1 MAEIMPDQATRP
13 PLSLIEAIISVA
25 SLIVLVG
32 LSYYLF
38 KDGGMNGP
46 NQVGMV
52 VATMITVFLG
62 WRRGHTLQELSD
74 AAVASVSSGIGAI
87 FILFAVGA
95 LIGTWAMSG
104 TLVTMV
110 YYGLEILNP
119 GYFYVSAVAITAVIS
134 VGIGSSWTT
143 AGTVGIGL
151 MGISAAMGL
160 DPAITAGAI
169 ISGAYFGDTVSP
181 LSDSANLAA
190 GASDVDLYAHIRRT
204 GLIASVALAIAL
216 AAFLFVGGAKDVDAS
231 HKMATLDGDFHVSL
245 VLFLPLLFVMALALL
260 KVRPF
265 TTIFLGALA
274 GGLMA
279 AIVAPDRVAAFAEAD
294 KHVPG
299 WLAQIKGVW
308 EALARGYISTTGHP
322 MVDQLTTRGGM
333 SSMLMTI
340 WLVIAAFAFGGVA
353 DRIGVLDRLIT
364 PITRM
369 ATSTVGLVVALVLS
383 VLATAVA
390 TADQY
395 LAVVLPGRMFRRAF
409 EERGQPPVLLSSSL
423 GASATPTS
431 ALIPWNSCGA
441 YLAATL
447 GVATLSYAPY
457 AIFNLAN
464 PLLAIAAAA
473 IGAGALR
480 GGGSKHSEGADTATR
495 QPH

>member
-1 MAEIMPDQATRP
+1 MSDQTARP
-13 PLSLIEAIISVA
+13 PLSLIEAIIPVA

-38 KDGGMNGP
+38 KDGGASGP

-110 YYGLEILNP
+110 YYGLKILNP
-119 GYFYVSAVAITAVIS
+119 AYFYVSAAAITAAVS

-151 MGISAAMGL
+151 MGISDAMGL
-160 DPAITAGAI
+160 DRAITAGAI
-169 ISGAYFGDTVSP
+169 VSGAYFGDTVSP
-181 LSDSANLAA
+181 LSDSVNLAA
-190 GASDVDLYAHIRRT
+190 GAANVDLYVHIRRT
-204 GLIASVALAIAL
+204 GLIAAVALAIAL
-216 AAFLFVGGAKDVDAS
+216 VVFLFAGGATGDVDAS
-231 HKMATLDGDFHVSL
+231 FKMAMLDSDFHISL
-245 VLFLPLLFVMALALL
+245 VLFLPLLLVVVLALL

-279 AIVAPDRVAAFAEAD
+279 AIVAPDRVEAFAEAD
-294 KHVPG
+294 QHVPT
-299 WLAQIKGVW
+299 WLAQLKGIW
-308 EALARGYISTTGHP
+308 EALARGYTSTTGHP
-322 MVDQLTTRGGM
+322 VVDELATRGGM
-333 SSMLMTI
+333 SSMLTTI

-364 PITRM
+364 PITRA
-369 ATSTVGLVVALVLS
+369 ATATVSLVIALVIAI
-383 VLATAVA
+383 LATGIA

-395 LAVVLPGRMFRRAF
+395 LAIVLPAKMFRRAF
-409 EERGQPPVLLSSSL
+409 EDRGHPPVLLSSSV

-457 AIFNLAN
+457 AIFNIAN
-464 PLLAIAAAA
+464 PLLAIAAACV
-473 IGAGALR
+473 GAGALGR
-480 GGGSKHSEGADTATR
+480 RSSCPTGGKSGR
-495 QPH
+495 